1 MTYEPPVLLEF
12 IAAGDEINLALLEID
27 SKEFATDGDRKTA
40 RRAVLADAVAKHHLP
55 GVREAV
61 LSHEI
66 SELVANRPMM
76 SRLFD
81 YHELKAM
88 CLLRATP
95 SLVDQF
101 VAVKRKNPVFGLGE
115 IMALAVEA
123 SERHQ
128 WGHLWEE

>member
-1 MTYEPPVLLEF
+1 MSYEPPLLSEF
-12 IAAGDEINLALLEID
+12 IAAGDEINLALLEIN
-27 SKEFATDGDRKTA
+27 SKDFAADGDRKTA
-40 RRAVLADAVAKHHLP
+40 RRAVLADAVAKHDLP

-66 SELVANRPMM
+66 SGLVANRPMM
-76 SRLFD
+76 NRLFD

-95 SLVDQF
+95 SLVDRY
-101 VAVKRKNPVFGLGE
+101 VAVKRENPLFGLGE

-123 SERHQ
+123 SEHHQ
-128 WGHLWEE
+128 WGQLWEE